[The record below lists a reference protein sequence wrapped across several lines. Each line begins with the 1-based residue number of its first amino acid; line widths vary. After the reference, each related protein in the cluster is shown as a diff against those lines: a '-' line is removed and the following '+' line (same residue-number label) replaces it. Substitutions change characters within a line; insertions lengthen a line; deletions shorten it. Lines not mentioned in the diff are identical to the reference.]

1 MRPLPAPGQG
11 RSAPV
16 RASAPPAPA
25 PAPPIAG
32 VSVDTSGPDVRVDFE
47 LTRPAG
53 KGSYLVGLLAGDGGR
68 TSIRHL
74 TVSLRDGRVTGLST
88 YDVGTVIRR
97 ASPRL
102 RVLRQCTAAQGSPTP
117 RRGPKH
123 SEVSVP
129 GRTGTGRR
137 QGASGSKPVFSSAPS
152 WSGTSPRWRLLHN
165 GYPVVHL
172 AENTDLDIRPL
183 ARSGLEIGAP
193 DLRTDLPCAERLT
206 PRP

>member
-16 RASAPPAPA
+16 RASVPPA

-74 TVSLRDGRVTGLST
+74 TVSLRDGRVTGPST
-88 YDVGTVIRR
+88 YDFGTVIRTVHPRAGATYAGTSIAALFPR
-97 ASPRL
+97 ASLTGLGNDR
-102 RVLRQCTAAQGSPTP
+102 RITAYSALNGSELQA
-117 RRGPKH
+117 G
-123 SEVSVP
+123 
-129 GRTGTGRR
+129 
-137 QGASGSKPVFSSAPS
+137 
-152 WSGTSPRWRLLHN
+152 
-165 GYPVVHL
+165 
-172 AENTDLDIRPL
+172 IPL
-183 ARSGLEIGAP
+183 ARMVTGGL
-193 DLRTDLPCAERLT
+193 RL
-206 PRP
+206 